1 MLVGG
6 YSSTCAIRIAE
17 PSVVRDL
24 AALDVPV
31 PDRVVLLVLV
41 SGVTVLV
48 VVWGLGV
55 LVPVL
60 GSIGLLV
67 E

>member
-24 AALDVPV
+24 AVLDV
-31 PDRVVLLVLV
+31 PDRVVLPVLF

-48 VVWGLGV
+48 TVWGLGV